1 MFETILFQ
9 ASEFLSFSNA
19 LSGCLGA
26 GVTLFLT
33 YRWRIHNRRA
43 HIAALKRILKAE
55 LQTVKDTY
63 VLPQASQS
71 DEDAAKNILS
81 VSLTQNYTTV
91 YDANTGSIGSLG
103 AETAEPVV
111 RAYTL
116 LKSLIDLTN
125 QFADMN
131 EKYKYKRQYESNDK
145 FYYLQIAEELY
156 ADLLHTKEETFASIE
171 EAIRLL
177 S

>member
-103 AETAEPVV
+103 AETAEPVNSITFRLPKNCTPTSCTRKKKPLPPSKKPSV
-111 RAYTL
+111 SSPE
-116 LKSLIDLTN
+116 KSPVHSKSPL
-125 QFADMN
+125 
-131 EKYKYKRQYESNDK
+131 R
-145 FYYLQIAEELY
+145 
-156 ADLLHTKEETFASIE
+156 
-171 EAIRLL
+171 EAVSERDFCRVCF
-177 S
+177 